1 MKEPRKKTK
10 GVSKIKADENF
21 DKCIEELADV
31 IVEDAKEHHYSELEP
46 FESYAAKV
54 KSKVHANMEEFRTR
68 FAKGYKILL
77 DELEKKPSD
86 HKEESHRPNSI
97 KP

>member
-1 MKEPRKKTK
+1 MKESKKKVKVTTK
-10 GVSKIKADENF
+10 TLADF
-21 DKCIEELADV
+21 DKCIEDLAEV
-31 IVEDAKEHHYSELEP
+31 IIEDAKEHHYSELEP

-54 KSKVHANMEEFRTR
+54 RTKIHANMEQFRDR

-77 DELEKKPSD
+77 EELEKNSPSQ
-86 HKEESHRPNSI
+86 KESPPDDKSI